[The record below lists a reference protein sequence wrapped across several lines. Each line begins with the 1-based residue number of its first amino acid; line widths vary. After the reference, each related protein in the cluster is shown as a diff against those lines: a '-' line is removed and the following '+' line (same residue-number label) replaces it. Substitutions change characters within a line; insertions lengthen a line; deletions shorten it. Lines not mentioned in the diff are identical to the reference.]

1 MKVTNNMETDLISR
15 EFPSEDD
22 RELSL
27 ELLDML
33 HKSKDFETEKEAEDR
48 VSITEFLNTLF
59 ANWAASIAPTASTK
73 IVPFGSYRLGVHSPD
88 SDLDLLALSTQGITR
103 ANFEAGFMALLS
115 IQPDVKYCVG
125 IFSAKVPLI
134 KLAVG
139 DIAVDLLF
147 ASLPSIQFDVWDDM
161 LLLNCDEATA
171 LSLNGYRSTEILS
184 QLVPDLKTFRVTL
197 RAVRYWAKKRGL
209 YSNILGFLGGAAW
222 SILVAKV
229 CRMYPHQTSSQ
240 LLFKLFKL
248 LYVWDW
254 NTPIAL
260 RPLDPQ
266 PDLPHLPKWSATD
279 KQTVNILTPAF
290 PAFNTAYCITRTSL
304 RLLLSEVE
312 LALKI
317 TSEVVIDRAPWTHL
331 FCDLDF
337 FQTYHHLLQI
347 EVLATSLQDFQSWHG
362 LVQNKLK
369 FLVLDIENSPSSPHV
384 RLLPRSFQ
392 ISDRQYTHSVAY
404 FIGLRASGEQDLRFP
419 VANFCN
425 SLEEQRNCLLTS
437 SLRVRY
443 LHRSKLSADIMRQL
457 AN

>member
-1 MKVTNNMETDLISR
+1 MEEADLISR

-22 RELSL
+22 RELSV
-27 ELLDML
+27 ELLNLL
-33 HKSKDFETEKEAEDR
+33 HRYKDFESEKEAEVR
-48 VSITEFLNTLF
+48 VGVIEFLNTLF
-59 ANWAASIAPTASTK
+59 AGWVVSISPTSASKLVT
-73 IVPFGSYRLGVHSPD
+73 FGSYRLGVHSPD
-88 SDLDLLALSTQGITR
+88 SDLDLLALASQGVTR
-103 ANFEAGFMALLS
+103 ANFEAGFMTLLC
-115 IQPDVKYCVG
+115 IQPEVKYCVG
-125 IFSAKVPLI
+125 IFSAKVPII

-139 DIAVDLLF
+139 NIAVDLLF
-147 ASLPSIQFDVWDDM
+147 ASLPNIEFDVWDDS
-161 LLLNCDEATA
+161 LLLECDEATA
-171 LSLNGYRSTEILS
+171 LSLNGYRSTEITS
-184 QLVPDLKTFRVTL
+184 QLVPDIKTFRVTL

-222 SILVAKV
+222 SILVTKV

-260 RPLDPQ
+260 RLLDSQ
-266 PDLPHLPKWSATD
+266 PDLPHLPKWSPSD

-290 PAFNTAYCITRTSL
+290 PAFNTAYCITRSSL
-304 RLLLSEVE
+304 RLLLTEVE

-317 TSEVVIDRAPWTHL
+317 TSEIVIDRAPWTHL
-331 FCDLDF
+331 FSDIDF

-347 EVLATSLQDFQSWHG
+347 EILATSLQDFQSWHG

-369 FLVLDIENSPSSPHV
+369 FLVLDIENSSAVPHV
-384 RLLPRSFQ
+384 RLLPRAFQ
-392 ISDRQYTHSVAY
+392 INDRQFTHSVAY
-404 FIGLRASGEQDLRFP
+404 FIGLKASGEQDMRFP

-425 SLEEQRNCLLTS
+425 SLEEQRHCLLTA

-443 LHRSKLSADIMRQL
+443 IPRSKLSADIMRQL